1 MGQQARDVAEK
12 AAHVPKRLLPWRKPN
27 CGGPHIAGSQDCFSQ
42 GGIWVCKCIKRPV
55 LNFKLLHIFCSQVL
69 EEKLHLSTDA
79 GKWDSFAE
87 RLIAM
92 HPTFFGPPWSP
103 ISGST
108 VQSRLNTC
116 LDEVRQKH
124 KIPAEQE
131 SAEGGGTG
139 SMWEDHQDIT
149 GYDSVVLMIDKEIKL
164 RDKAKKD
171 ESKTD
176 KEAMTKANCMHFE
189 GLGVMPGIISGAG
202 VSPDDMQ
209 DYNDTSMEM
218 SEDTDENAPPP
229 GETDMRAVIPPGRR
243 KRAAAAAFAS
253 RSTSE
258 FKELLDSIKGTPEE
272 RAAAA
277 ERAAEAAEDRR
288 IDREERKAEIARQQI
303 GQDLLLAM
311 LHQMKN
317 GMYSSGRGVVL
328 PDLTAPTPDA
338 NGL

>member
-69 EEKLHLSTDA
+69 EEKLHLSTEV
-79 GKWDSFAE
+79 GKWDSFKE
-87 RLIAM
+87 RIIGL

-139 SMWEDHQDIT
+139 SMWEDHQDVT

-218 SEDTDENAPPP
+218 SEDTDENAPPS
-229 GETDMRAVIPPGRR
+229 GETNMRAVIP
-243 KRAAAAAFAS
+243 
-253 RSTSE
+253 
-258 FKELLDSIKGTPEE
+258 
-272 RAAAA
+272 
-277 ERAAEAAEDRR
+277 
-288 IDREERKAEIARQQI
+288 
-303 GQDLLLAM
+303 
-311 LHQMKN
+311 
-317 GMYSSGRGVVL
+317 
-328 PDLTAPTPDA
+328 
-338 NGL
+338 